1 MSNLSIFEIIGPV
14 MIGPSSSHTAG
25 AQKLGK
31 AANRIWGGSFD
42 SVEFYLHG
50 SFAKTYKGHGTDK
63 ALVAGILGMAADDE
77 RLRDSLEI
85 AKQRGIKVDF
95 IETDLGE
102 VHPNTVKI
110 VVKHED
116 AVLLTLVGS
125 SIGGGNILI
134 NEVDGSSLEITGHY
148 PVIIAT
154 YRDVRGMI
162 SKITGAIA
170 RNKVNIATLKVSRSS
185 KGEVATSVIETDNT
199 APASIVD
206 EILQIDN
213 VISVRVLNML

>member
-1 MSNLSIFEIIGPV
+1 MSNISVFEIMGPV

-31 AANRIWGGSFD
+31 AAGSICNGSFD

-50 SFAKTYKGHGTDK
+50 SFAKTYVGHGTDK
-63 ALVAGILGMAADDE
+63 ALVAGILGMSADDE
-77 RLRDSLEI
+77 RLRESLKI
-85 AKQRGIKVDF
+85 AEQRRIKVHF

-110 VVKHED
+110 VIKNKD
-116 AVLLTLVGS
+116 IVLLTLVGS
-125 SIGGGNILI
+125 SIGGGNIMI
-134 NEVDGSSLEITGHY
+134 NEVDGSALEISGQY

-154 YRDVRGMI
+154 YKDVRGMI

-170 RNKVNIATLKVSRSS
+170 RNEVNIATLKVSRSS
-185 KGEVATSVIETDNT
+185 KGEVATTVIETDNT
-199 APASIVD
+199 ASLSIVD
-206 EILQIDN
+206 EISQIDN
-213 VISVRVLNML
+213 IISVRVLNML